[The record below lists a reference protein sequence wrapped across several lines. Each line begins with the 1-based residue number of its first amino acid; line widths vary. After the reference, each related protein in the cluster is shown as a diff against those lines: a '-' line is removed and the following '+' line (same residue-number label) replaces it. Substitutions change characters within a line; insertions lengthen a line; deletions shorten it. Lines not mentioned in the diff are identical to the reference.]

1 MSYQETEVENA
12 VFIGIGIFEKLQELY
27 NRAGLP
33 YGQHEIVVNDIIPW
47 AVEAE
52 KEYQET
58 VAGNPDANEYCD
70 YYDFIDRFAE
80 RKLNE
85 LKESLGID

>member
-27 NRAGLP
+27 NKANYP
-33 YGQHEIVVNDIIPW
+33 YGQHEIVINDIIPW

-52 KEYQET
+52 KEYQEII
-58 VAGNPDANEYCD
+58 AGNPDASE
-70 YYDFIDRFAE
+70 YYDFIDKFAE

-85 LKESLGID
+85 LKESLGIEG

>member
-12 VFIGIGIFEKLQELY
+12 VIIGIRIFEKLQELY
-27 NRAGLP
+27 NRANYP

-52 KEYQET
+52 KEYQEI
-58 VAGNPDANEYCD
+58 VAADADELYD
-70 YYDFIDRFAE
+70 YYDFIDKFAE

-85 LKESLGID
+85 LKESLGIEID